1 MILRWSGLLVAALSA
16 ALLGAAPVLAEETP
30 ATPAKTAATAALPSF
45 YVVLYAAGPA
55 WKAGLP
61 MAEQDLRPH
70 GQYYKKLL
78 DEGRVVG
85 GGRFEGAD
93 SGMAILR
100 AASLEEAQSLI
111 AADPAVTS
119 GVFTADLR
127 VWTPRFYDDAL
138 AN

>member
-1 MILRWSGLLVAALSA
+1 MILRRSGLLAAVLSA
-16 ALLGAAPVLAEETP
+16 ALLGAAPVLAEGPP
-30 ATPAKTAATAALPSF
+30 ATAAPAALPSF

-55 WKAGLP
+55 WKPGLP

-70 GQYYKKLL
+70 GLYYKQLL
-78 DEGRVVG
+78 DQGRVVG

-100 AASLEEAQSLI
+100 AESLEEAQALI

-127 VWTPRFYDDAL
+127 VWTPRFYDGAL
-138 AN
+138 GAPAN